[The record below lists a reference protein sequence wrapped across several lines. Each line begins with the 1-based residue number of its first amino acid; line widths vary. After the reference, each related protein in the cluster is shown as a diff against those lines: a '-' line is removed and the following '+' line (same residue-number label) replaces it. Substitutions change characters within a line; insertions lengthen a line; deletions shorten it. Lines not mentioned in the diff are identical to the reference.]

1 MRICFNKMSF
11 DDKVLETGY
20 RMKLFDFTFAQ
31 IKQADHFLPVDL
43 EFAVLLGA
51 ALAVTFL
58 NARNVSEILVQTNG
72 FFSGITSCGCNGNG
86 LSTCAFLSPYYSR
99 FLKKPLISQSPWYL
113 AKANSKY
120 FNTKAS
126 QKV

>member
-43 EFAVLLGA
+43 EFTVLLGA

-72 FFSGITSCGCNGNG
+72 FFSGITSGGCNGND